1 MTMRKRVQVAVIG
14 ALLIGLFVWGLVV
27 LDQGHWL
34 PFIAGDRPVTE
45 EQIRAQLAADGWSD
59 VDVRSRGDF
68 YDAVGK
74 RNGQVVW
81 MTVDS
86 KTGRRRY
93 DDDVTY

>member
-1 MTMRKRVQVAVIG
+1 MTMRKRAQVAFIG

-34 PFIAGDRPVTE
+34 PFIAGDQPVTE
-45 EQIRAQLAADGWSD
+45 EQIRAQLVADGWSE
-59 VDVRSRGDF
+59 VNVRSRGDF